1 MAARPTSHQK
11 TAEFGDDR
19 IEAAYGIDQPGTQR
33 FLAEID
39 AGLGGTH
46 RIGIEPTHRS
56 DVSHEQA
63 VETIDFG
70 LESGMGIRAE
80 LFVGREIVFLLSRRD
95 WGVAITLLGIAGG
108 REE

>member
-19 IEAAYGIDQPGTQR
+19 IEASADGIDQPGSHRLLT
-33 FLAEID
+33 EID

-46 RIGIEPTHRS
+46 HYVSIEPTHRS
-56 DVSHEQA
+56 HVIHEQA
-63 VETIDFG
+63 VETIDFD

-80 LFVGREIVFLLSRRD
+80 LFVGREIVFLLPP
-95 WGVAITLLGIAGG
+95 
-108 REE
+108 